1 MQRHRPQQSAME
13 RRAVLAKLANG
24 PPGCVRILREGS
36 QVVSLD
42 SGLKAQDQSEGE
54 PAARSV
60 HSGTVHAIVF
70 VEEVF

>member
-36 QVVSLD
+36 LVASLVF
-42 SGLKAQDQSEGE
+42 GLEA
-54 PAARSV
+54 
-60 HSGTVHAIVF
+60 
-70 VEEVF
+70 